1 MKSPAE
7 LKVVLRRQWEDAARR
22 EARLLSAKEAW
33 PVIIS
38 IGRPSPK
45 MLGADLDAVK
55 RHVAAWRQVRV
66 GKVLWKAVRYRATAD
81 AVEIPA

>member
-45 MLGADLDAVK
+45 MLVPTLM
-55 RHVAAWRQVRV
+55 
-66 GKVLWKAVRYRATAD
+66 
-81 AVEIPA
+81 P